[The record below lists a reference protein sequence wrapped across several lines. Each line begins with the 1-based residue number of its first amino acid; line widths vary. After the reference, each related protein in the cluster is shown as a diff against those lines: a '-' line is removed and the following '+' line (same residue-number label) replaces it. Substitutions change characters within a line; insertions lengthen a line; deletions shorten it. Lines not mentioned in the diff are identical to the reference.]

1 MMTLICKN
9 CGQPFES
16 VRRAK
21 KFCSVNCS
29 NAWNGAH
36 RERAK
41 LPPPDKIVWS
51 SGGGIQS
58 TAIAVLIC
66 QGRLPIPDLSLMV
79 DCGYESKRTLA
90 YMQTVTIPKLKEA
103 GVDFHLVPS
112 SRYTSVELMTKDGYC
127 NLPAFRKNAD
137 GSVSHL
143 STHCNGMWKNYVSRK
158 FVRENG
164 IDRYQQ
170 WLGISTDE
178 MRRSKKTSGR
188 QYIELR
194 FPLIELG
201 LSREECVSLIRDAG
215 WPVPIR
221 TSCFMCP
228 QRTMFEWLRLKIEC
242 PEDFEE
248 ACRIEEQIREIDPD
262 VFLTPKCRPLREI
275 LLGE

>member
-1 MMTLICKN
+1 MMTLTCQN
-9 CGQPFES
+9 CGKPFES

-21 KFCSVNCS
+21 KFCCVACS

-36 RERAK
+36 REK
-41 LPPPDKIVWS
+41 PELPPPDKIVWS

-66 QGRLPIPDLSLMV
+66 QGRLPRPDLSLMI
-79 DCGYESKRTLA
+79 DCGFESKRTIE
-90 YMQTVTIPKLKEA
+90 YMQTVTIPRLAEA
-103 GVDFHLVPS
+103 GVDFRLVPS
-112 SRYTSVELMTKDGYC
+112 SMYTSVKLMTDDGHC
-127 NLPAFRKNAD
+127 NLPAFRKNPD

-143 STHCNGMWKNYVSRK
+143 STHCNGVWKNYVARK
-158 FVRENG
+158 YIRENG

-178 MRRSKKTSGR
+178 ARRSHKSSGR

-194 FPLIELG
+194 YPLIELG
-201 LSREECVSLIRDAG
+201 LSREDCVRTIRDAG

-221 TSCFMCP
+221 TSCIMCP
-228 QRTMFEWLRLKIEC
+228 QRTMFEWLRLKVEC

-248 ACRIEEQIREIDPD
+248 ACRIEEQIREIDPN
-262 VFLTPKCRPLREI
+262 VYLMPKCRPLREI
-275 LLGE
+275 LAGE